1 MSDASNKNDQP
12 LNRTLLT
19 DGNYV
24 TKEPIDLTNCDK
36 EPIHIPG
43 RIQPHGI
50 LLAVTKDSEHQIVQ
64 CSANTKDL
72 LGRTPDELIGQPLEA
87 IIGEEQLFA
96 LLRGDLRA
104 EATSDLQYI
113 EIEVEVG
120 DAMVDFYVVLHES
133 EGLII
138 IEMEYPAED
147 EAISSNEFQ
156 WIQSFFGR
164 IKQTSNR
171 VEASQA
177 AAEQIQEMLG
187 YDRVMIYEF
196 DSQWNGKV
204 IAESKNEGLEPF
216 LGHHYPASDIPK
228 QARALYL
235 RNWLR
240 LIVDVNY
247 EPVEIV
253 PTTQPLT
260 GKPLNLSLS
269 VLRSVSPLHI
279 EYLHNMGVGA
289 TMTISL
295 IHDNQLWGLIT
306 CHHYSAKYISH
317 RKRNLCNFLG
327 SFFSSE
333 LYQRQQLDDYESE
346 LQLRKTALRIAG
358 FFTGN
363 SSSVR
368 VSEQL
373 HDEENTLLALMSASG
388 AAISYQDKLLTFGN
402 TPTPQQIRELAGWM
416 GGRSR
421 EYIYATS
428 RLSLEYEPAKAYK
441 AKASGALYL
450 AISPGQQNYIIWFRP
465 EVLQIVDWA
474 GDPAKAVIQ
483 ENDGIRLSPRKSF
496 EKWRQVVQSTSFPW
510 QPKELNILPELKAI
524 VHRQTE
530 NQLRQVEE
538 QALQDAR
545 TLRRNEQRY
554 LQLMEMSPVAF
565 FTLTERRIIY
575 SNHEAAA
582 ILGLDNSEDLLGLDF
597 LQFVQDESKDE
608 MIQYLEQLE
617 QNLIHMITNNS
628 FFQNRNGDSL
638 KLELTLASI
647 SYGGKPSVMIIARES
662 TPDTGLEEA
671 YNVMSDQLQSYMT
684 TDPLTDMP
692 NRVSFEKKL
701 MEDWYTAIQQEELM
715 SLLLVDIDDLR
726 EYNAIH
732 GLNGGDLCVQ
742 WVADVLNVIA
752 GRAEADIAR
761 FSGGTFMINLRGSS
775 KDDVVQLAEDT
786 RSSVLA
792 LQIPANMAETGDFIT
807 VSVGGVMMQPDP
819 LIHPT
824 DLILR
829 AEEALM
835 QAKNLG
841 KNQVAFL

>member
-19 DGNYV
+19 EGNYV

-50 LLAVTKDSEHQIVQ
+50 LLAVTKDSEHTIVQ
-64 CSANTKDL
+64 CSTNTKNM
-72 LGRTPDELIGQPLEA
+72 LGYTPDELLGQPLER
-87 IIGEEQLFA
+87 IIGTEQLLS
-96 LLRGDLRA
+96 LLHSDLSA
-104 EATSDLQYI
+104 EATSDLQYT
-113 EIEVEVG
+113 EIVIDVNGETIT
-120 DAMVDFYVVLHES
+120 FYAVLHES

-138 IEMEYPAED
+138 IEMEYPTED
-147 EAISSNEFQ
+147 ETVGYDFE
-156 WIQSFFGR
+156 WIQSFFTKV
-164 IKQTSNR
+164 KQTSNR
-171 VEASQA
+171 IEASQA
-177 AAEQIQEMLG
+177 AAEQIQDMLG

-196 DSQWNGKV
+196 DNQWNGKV
-204 IAESKNEGLEPF
+204 IAEAKNEGLEPF

-333 LYQRQQLDDYESE
+333 LYQRQQLDNYEAE
-346 LQLRKTALRIAG
+346 LQLRKTALRIASI
-358 FFTGN
+358 FTGN
-363 SSSVR
+363 TSSVR
-368 VSEQL
+368 VAEQL
-373 HDEENTLLALMSASG
+373 HDEEHTLLALMSASG

-421 EYIYATS
+421 EYWHATS
-428 RLSLEYEPAKAYK
+428 RLSLEYEAAKAYK

-530 NQLRQVEE
+530 SQLRQVEE

-575 SNHEAAA
+575 SNHEAAVL
-582 ILGLDNSEDLLGLDF
+582 LGLEQSDDLLGLDF
-597 LQFVQDESKDE
+597 MQFVQDDSKDE
-608 MIQYLEQLE
+608 MVNYLEQLE
-617 QNLIHMITNNS
+617 QNLIHMITNNT

-662 TPDTGLEEA
+662 SLDTGLEEA
-671 YNVMSDQLQSYMT
+671 YHVVSDQLQNYMT

-752 GRAEADIAR
+752 SGAESDIAR

-775 KDDVVQLAEDT
+775 KDDVVQLAEDI

-792 LQIPANMAETGDFIT
+792 LQIPANTAETGDFIT
-807 VSVGGVMMQPDP
+807 VSVGGVMLQPDP
-819 LIHPT
+819 LVHPT